1 MISVMYHL
9 GGKKLNVSVDRK
21 KTKAGEPYIVLSF
34 KSNSDYID
42 LFMTEEQLYK
52 MIDHL
57 ELALRAINKDIRE
70 EINESCGK

>member
-9 GGKKLNVSVDRK
+9 VGKELTVSVNRE

-34 KSNSDYID
+34 KSNSDYVD
-42 LFMTEEQLYK
+42 LFMTEEQLEQTLK
-52 MIDHL
+52 TL
-57 ELALRAINKDIRE
+57 LE